1 LSPSRQLTGAFVGLL
16 LGAAAATGL
25 PPGPAA
31 AASPAAPAPG
41 TPTGQSIT
49 LITGDVVQLA
59 PAGDGRYA
67 ATVRPGPDRQNIQ
80 FRTTETKDGVR
91 VIPSDAVPM
100 LADGRLDAE
109 LFDVQH
115 LIADGYGDTASRTL
129 PLIVQSSGATDT
141 MRTFGSAAGTPL
153 PSIGAVAVQAGKDTL
168 ATFWRTQATAR
179 KAAAAP
185 RKIWL
190 DGKVKA
196 SLDGS
201 AEQIGAPAAWQAG
214 LDGKGVKVA
223 VLDTGA
229 DFTHPDLAGRV
240 AGKQDFSGST
250 DAVDH
255 FGHGTHVAAT
265 VAGVGPHPGV
275 APGAQLLIGKVLG
288 DNGSGYESDIIA
300 GMEWAAGQGA
310 RVINMSL
317 GGPATDGTDPMA
329 TAVDEISTAT
339 GSLFVVAAGNE
350 GQDYS
355 VGTPGSAT
363 SALTVGAVDSK
374 DQLADFSSR
383 GPRVGQGLKPEITA
397 PGVDIVAARA
407 AGTTMGEVVD
417 ELHTRAS
424 GTSMATPHVAGAAAI
439 IAEQHPS
446 WTGKQIKDALVS
458 TAKNTPGTSVYGQG
472 AGRVDLARA
481 VAQKVTGTGVADFG
495 LLSTK
500 DSELTKKTVTYTNG
514 GTTPVTLT
522 LKDDLDA
529 VTTDVPAVTVPAG
542 GSANVA
548 VTFDRTKS
556 DLGLHG
562 GWLTATGPDGILV
575 TTAIGVTLD
584 PPHHKV
590 TFTSLGRDGRPA
602 GVPVLQ
608 MFGDDQRFDV
618 LSYIDP
624 FLGWPTFEVAEGDYL
639 VDATIGTEG
648 IHPDDSLITIP
659 ELTVDRD
666 ITVVLDA
673 RKANPIKIETPQVAQ
688 PRSGISFY
696 VHRVLGSGRQID
708 NGFLDFSSVQQLN
721 VTPTAKPRHGTYE
734 FSSRWQLEAP
744 LTQATVPGVPGTLDA
759 SLFGSS
765 PAYQGTRRFDLVA
778 GLSGD
783 VRGKAVVLDHD
794 DNTDEYSQIQAAAA
808 AGAGAVFIVRPE
820 GIGVWSPYNPDGERL
835 PALAVMVS
843 PADGQ
848 KVLARAKKRG
858 ASLTL
863 TLSPSSPYL
872 YDIFQVSPDRVPN
885 QITYQVT
892 AANSQRITSRYA
904 DNGGFEWVREQRFGW
919 RPWQDY
925 SWNDLQRNVY
935 TPSVREE
942 WVSVGDSMWQHM
954 VHHAFPWNDL
964 DASFDNGIAD
974 TPTSYR
980 KAGTS
985 SDTWYSP
992 VVRPAAV
999 PGIANTRTGDV
1010 LNLRIAQYVDSTDKH
1025 WLPLPADDHDKSSA
1039 QLYRNGK
1046 LVADLPDT
1054 WRDVAVPAGD
1064 ATYKLTLATSR
1075 DIGADWTYGTSTN
1088 TEWSFRSRRS
1098 GSLPL
1103 LQVSYGA
1110 PVALDG
1116 TATVRSHLLGVKVP
1130 GARSVRV
1137 ETSSDS
1143 GKTWKVASWKGSS
1156 VLVPAGH
1163 GTVSLRVT
1171 ATDSDGNSVRQT
1183 ILEAYGRS

>member
-1 LSPSRQLTGAFVGLL
+1 M
-16 LGAAAATGL
+16 TGL

-31 AASPAAPAPG
+31 AATPAAPAPG

-49 LITGDVVQLA
+49 LITGDVVALA

-67 ATVRPGPDRQNIQ
+67 ATVRPGPGRQNIR
-80 FRTTETKDGVR
+80 FRTTETKEGVR
-91 VIPSDAVPM
+91 VVPSDAVPM
-100 LADGRLDAE
+100 LADGQLDAE

-115 LIADGYGDTASRTL
+115 LIADGYGDAASKTL
-129 PLIVQSSGATDT
+129 PLIVQSGATGT
-141 MRTFGSAAGTPL
+141 TRAFGAAAGTPL

-168 ATFWRTQATAR
+168 AAFWRTQASAR
-179 KAAAAP
+179 KAADAP

-214 LDGKGVKVA
+214 LDGNGVKVA

-240 AGKQDFSGST
+240 VGKQDFSTGST
-250 DAVDH
+250 DAADH
-255 FGHGTHVAAT
+255 YGHGTHVAAT
-265 VAGVGPHPGV
+265 VAGAGPRPGV
-275 APGAQLLIGKVLG
+275 APGAQLLIGKVLE
-288 DNGSGYESDIIA
+288 DNGIGTQSQIIE
-300 GMEWAAGQGA
+300 GMQWAAGQGA

-329 TAVDEISTAT
+329 AAVDELSASTGA
-339 GSLFVVAAGNE
+339 LFVVAAGNE
-350 GQDYS
+350 GAEYS
-355 VGTPGSAT
+355 VGTPGTAR
-363 SALTVGAVDSK
+363 SALTVGAVDSR
-374 DQLADFSSR
+374 DQLAEFSSR
-383 GPRVGQGLKPEITA
+383 GPAIGQGLKPEVTA

-439 IAEQHPS
+439 VAQQHPS

-472 AGRVDLARA
+472 AGRVDLARV

-500 DSELTKKTVTYTNG
+500 DSKPVTKTVTYANG
-514 GTTPVTLT
+514 GATPVTLT
-522 LKDDLDA
+522 LTDDLDA
-529 VTTDVPAVTVPAG
+529 VSTDVPAVTVPAG
-542 GSANVA
+542 GSAT
-548 VTFDRTKS
+548 VTVRFDRTKS
-556 DLGLHG
+556 GLGVHG
-562 GWLTATGPDGILV
+562 GWLTATGPDGIRV

-590 TFTSLGRDGRPA
+590 TFTAVGRDGQPA
-602 GVPVLQ
+602 GVPLLQ
-608 MFGDDQRFDV
+608 MFGDDRRFDV
-618 LSYIDP
+618 MGYIDLY
-624 FLGWPTFEVAEGDYL
+624 LGPPTFEVAEGDYL
-639 VDATIGTEG
+639 VDATIGTDG
-648 IHPDDSLITIP
+648 THPEDSLVTMP

-666 ITVVLDA
+666 MTVVLDA
-673 RKANPIKIETPQVAQ
+673 RKANPVTIETPKPVEA
-688 PRSGISFY
+688 RSGTSFY

-708 NGFLDFSSVQQLN
+708 NGYLDHAGVKQLN
-721 VTPTAKPRHGTYE
+721 VTPTAKPRRGTYE

-744 LTQATVPGVPGTLDA
+744 LTEVTVPGVSGRLDV

-765 PAYQGTRRFDLVA
+765 PVYQGARRFDLVA

-783 VRGKAVVLDHD
+783 VRGKAVILDHD
-794 DNTDEYSQIQAAAA
+794 DTTDEYAQIQAAAG
-808 AGAGAVFIVRPE
+808 AGAGAVFIVRRE
-820 GIGVWSPYNPDGERL
+820 GVSVGSPYNPDGERL
-835 PALAVMVS
+835 PVLAVMI
-843 PADGQ
+843 AQEDGR
-848 KVLARAKKRG
+848 KVLARAKKPG
-858 ASLTL
+858 ATLTL

-872 YDIFQVSPDRVPN
+872 YDVFQVSPDRVPDR
-885 QITYQVT
+885 IIYRVT

-919 RPWQDY
+919 RPWQAY

-942 WVSVGDSMWQHM
+942 WVSVGDSVWRHM
-954 VHHAFPWNDL
+954 VHHAFPWNDME
-964 DASFDNGIAD
+964 ASFDNGIAD

-985 SDTWYSP
+985 SDIWYSP
-992 VVRPAAV
+992 VVRPAAA

-1010 LNLRIAQYVDSTDKH
+1010 LNLRIAQYVDSTDRH
-1025 WLPLPADDHDKSSA
+1025 WLPRPADQHDMSSA
-1039 QLYRNGK
+1039 QLYRNGE

-1054 WRDVAVPAGD
+1054 WRDVPVPAGD
-1064 ATYKLTLATSR
+1064 ATYRLTLATSR
-1075 DIGADWTYGTSTN
+1075 DVGADWAYGTSTN
-1088 TEWSFRSRRS
+1088 TEWTFRSRGS
-1098 GSLPL
+1098 GPLPL
-1103 LQVSYGA
+1103 LQVSYRA

-1116 TATVRSHLLGVKVP
+1116 TATGKPHLLGVTVP

-1137 ETSSDS
+1137 ETSSDA
-1143 GKTWKVASWKGSS
+1143 GKTWQVAPAKGSS

-1171 ATDSDGNSVRQT
+1171 ATDRDGNSVRQT
-1183 ILEAYGRS
+1183 ILQAYGRS